1 MLWGIGSNFRF
12 LPVKNN
18 QSQQAGVAHPVNRG
32 GDADFDQHS
41 REVAYLEAVIDNLP
55 VGLFAKDAADD
66 YRFVLWNKKQEEI
79 TSIPCEQALGRHD
92 YELFSPD
99 SAAYFRKV
107 DELVLTRKRKFEV
120 SEEIVDT
127 PESGEVWLHTIKVP
141 IEDVEGQRTLV
152 VGISEDITEQVHA
165 REQLATLNE
174 NLTEANQELQMT
186 QLQLIQAEKMES
198 VGRLAAGV
206 AHEVKNPLALLL
218 LGVEYL
224 SGGIDP
230 SDPNVEE
237 ILTEMREA
245 VDRADKI
252 IRGLVDFSSQR
263 QLVMV
268 PTQLSDLV
276 ERSLLLVRHELKKDS
291 VQVEKRF
298 AEGLPDLKLDS
309 AKFEQ
314 VLVNLLINAI
324 HAMEGELKPKLEI
337 ILASSKLQ
345 DLERDEGL
353 RTADH
358 LRNGDE
364 VILLTIKDN
373 GGGISAENLQ
383 KVFDPFFTTKATGLG
398 TGLGLSVVRKIV
410 ELHNGAIEVENR
422 LLGGVQITITL
433 KVPKSESERVD
444 SKGELDAAS
453 SQV

>member
-1 MLWGIGSNFRF
+1 ME
-12 LPVKNN
+12 NN
-18 QSQQAGVAHPVNRG
+18 EFQQTSTGAPIEGA
-32 GDADFDQHS
+32 DYLDFDQHS

-55 VGLFAKDAADD
+55 VGLFAKDASDD
-66 YRFVLWNKKQEEI
+66 FRFVLWNKKQEEI
-79 TSIPCEQALGRHD
+79 TSIPCEQALGKND

-99 SAAYFRKV
+99 SAVYFRQV
-107 DELVLTRKRKFEV
+107 DELVLARKRKFEV

-141 IEDVEGQRTLV
+141 IDDEEGRRTLV

-165 REQLATLNE
+165 REQLAALNV
-174 NLTEANQELQMT
+174 NLTEANQELQTT

-230 SDPNVEE
+230 CDPNVEE

-245 VDRADKI
+245 VERADKI

-263 QLVMV
+263 QLAME
-268 PTQLSDLV
+268 PTQLCDLV
-276 ERSLLLVRHELKKDS
+276 EHSLLLVRHELKKDNIE
-291 VQVEKRF
+291 VVTRFEK
-298 AEGLPDLKLDS
+298 GLPDLKLDS

-314 VLVNLLINAI
+314 VLVNLLINAV
-324 HAMEGELKPKLEI
+324 HAMEDKVKPKLEI
-337 ILASSKLQ
+337 ILSSAKLEGV
-345 DLERDEGL
+345 ERDEGL

-364 VILLTIKDN
+364 VVLLKLKDN
-373 GGGISAENLQ
+373 GGGISEENLQ
-383 KVFDPFFTTKATGLG
+383 KIFDPFFTTKSTGIG

-410 ELHNGAIEVENR
+410 ELHNGGIDVRNR

-433 KVPKSESERVD
+433 KVPKSDAERVD
-444 SKGELDAAS
+444 MKGGTAAK
-453 SQV
+453 